1 LDFSIANTPKI
12 IEDIYLSDSSTDGR
26 GALQSF
32 ARFSAKENRFV
43 LEPMAVPAATD
54 SIVLT
59 KDFDFSGQNWKLLFY
74 FPQAE
79 VARLRSFSPWLFFI
93 AGLALTALLALGAEI
108 MQRRREQLRLE
119 IAAGHTQLRATESEL
134 AAATMRLSTLIEAS
148 PVAIICLDEE

>member
-1 LDFSIANTPKI
+1 
-12 IEDIYLSDSSTDGR
+12 
-26 GALQSF
+26 
-32 ARFSAKENRFV
+32 
-43 LEPMAVPAATD
+43 

-148 PVAIICLDEE
+148 PVAIICLDEEGRVMLWNPAAERLFGYTSQEILNQSCPIP